1 MFENSFI
8 EQLID
13 LMSRDQ
19 LESTA
24 KIINLKIPGFS
35 VKRINS
41 IPDVILQNHL
51 KRKLQKVNEA
61 RLFFKA
67 IVQTSK
73 EEYQGL
79 SQEEFIYKL
88 DNDHLDIPLKLILLT
103 YYFPELY
110 TENKD
115 EIFTTLMSD
124 DHLSSVLLSE
134 KDVKKELKVLASL
147 EVNFLIKKIKTI
159 FRNVSYDQ
167 TNKNDIKSLVKLMT
181 TILKEEH
188 QIQLNDIDKNELED
202 ENYLHIFLL
211 FFSKLLLEWDNELEQ
226 NNNTI
231 NQQKIEIAKLE
242 QDNKKLH
249 EQLSELNK
257 EMEKIKAKYKVL
269 QQEIKNK
276 TTSINALK
284 QSIKEKESTEKSLK
298 LSINNL
304 HHDIENMKAEIQE
317 KENFYQQIQLVNEN
331 IKVFSSKKDRKL
343 EVLIGSEKIIYFEK
357 IEDFYKKVN
366 DLNEEI
372 VFIVTD
378 GIPTRNIFKLE
389 NQLKTKKHIKYRLV
403 SQGTK
408 NIIRSIITY
417 LEGELRYEVV
427 K

>member
-1 MFENSFI
+1 MFESSFI

-115 EIFTTLMSD
+115 EIFTTLMND
-124 DHLSSVLLSE
+124 DQLSSVLLSE
-134 KDVKKELKVLASL
+134 KDVKKELKVLAPL

-242 QDNKKLH
+242 EDNKKLH

-257 EMEKIKAKYKVL
+257 EMDKIKTKYKVL

-403 SQGTK
+403 SQGTQ